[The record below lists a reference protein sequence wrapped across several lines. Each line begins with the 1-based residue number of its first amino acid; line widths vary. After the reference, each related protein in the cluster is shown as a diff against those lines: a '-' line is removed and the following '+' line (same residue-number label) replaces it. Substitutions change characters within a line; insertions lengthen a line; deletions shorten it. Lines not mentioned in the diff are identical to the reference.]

1 MGADDR
7 HLYVSNWGSRSVSVV
22 DTDKNK
28 RVRDITVG
36 LRPNDMTV
44 APDGRLFVAC
54 AGDNTV
60 HVIPTKLLENPG
72 ADASPARRLWEGTR
86 EIISTSLYP
95 QSPEGSTPVGVAV
108 SPDGRTLFV
117 ANADNNSVVVV
128 DISNTISEEA
138 RKNRVCLGCR
148 RVHPGRL
155 VSHGAG
161 GQSGQPDALRR
172 QRQRARFAPERAGQD
187 S

>member
-1 MGADDR
+1 MGADNR

-36 LRPNDMTV
+36 LRPTDMTV

-60 HVIPTKLLENPG
+60 HVIPTKIMENPG
-72 ADASPARRLWEGTR
+72 ADPSPARRLWQGSR

-95 QSPEGSTPVGVAV
+95 QSPEGSTPVGLAV
-108 SPDGRTLFV
+108 SPDGKTIFV

-128 DISNTISEEA
+128 DISNTIS
-138 RKNRVCLGCR
+138 
-148 RVHPGRL
+148 
-155 VSHGAG
+155 
-161 GQSGQPDALRR
+161 DDLRR
-172 QRQRARFAPERAGQD
+172 KCDPEP
-187 S
+187 